1 MAGVKGSSRA
11 LFQAVVVM
19 GAALAGC
26 DRSVTP
32 AGAVEPVKTVAPGP
46 VPVPVEPVV
55 VPPVKVEPVQPV
67 VVPPVVAE
75 EGEAK
80 QERKTRPV
88 KAKQESR
95 ERCPEGSEMPYPPCF
110 YIL

>member
-1 MAGVKGSSRA
+1 
-11 LFQAVVVM
+11 M

-26 DRSVTP
+26 DRSATP
-32 AGAVEPVKTVAPGP
+32 AGAEPVRTVAPGP
-46 VPVPVEPVV
+46 VVEPAVVEPVPAAV
-55 VPPVKVEPVQPV
+55 APVNVGPVQPV
-67 VVPPVVAE
+67 EVVPPVVAAE
-75 EGEAK
+75 EGDAK

>member
-32 AGAVEPVKTVAPGP
+32 AGAVAPGP

-95 ERCPEGSEMPYPPCF
+95 ERGPEGSEMPYPPCF

>member
-1 MAGVKGSSRA
+1 
-11 LFQAVVVM
+11 M

-26 DRSVTP
+26 DRSATP
-32 AGAVEPVKTVAPGP
+32 AVEVEPVKTVAPGP
-46 VPVPVEPVV
+46 VPVVVSPVV
-55 VPPVKVEPVQPV
+55 VPPVKVEPV
-67 VVPPVVAE
+67 VAVE

-95 ERCPEGSEMPYPPCF
+95 ERCPEGAEMPYPPCF

>member
-1 MAGVKGSSRA
+1 
-11 LFQAVVVM
+11 M

-26 DRSVTP
+26 DRSATP
-32 AGAVEPVKTVAPGP
+32 AVEVEPVKTVAPGP
-46 VPVPVEPVV
+46 VPVVAAPVV
-55 VPPVKVEPVQPV
+55 VPPVKVSPV
-67 VVPPVVAE
+67 VVEPVVE

>member
-1 MAGVKGSSRA
+1 M
-11 LFQAVVVM
+11 
-19 GAALAGC
+19 
-26 DRSVTP
+26 
-32 AGAVEPVKTVAPGP
+32 KTVAP
-46 VPVPVEPVV
+46 EPV
-55 VPPVKVEPVQPV
+55 PV
-67 VVPPVVAE
+67 VVPPVVVPPVTVEPATVEPVPAVVEPVVAVE

-88 KAKQESR
+88 KEKQESR

>member
-55 VPPVKVEPVQPV
+55 G
-67 VVPPVVAE
+67 PPVVAAE